1 MRARKFWISGK
12 PSPPSLQFLRHR
24 RCCMHYLHEMFSD
37 KWILNL
43 CYLYRATDEV
53 HNSFDLVSFS
63 TLPTNHPFFF
73 SSTQNP
79 SLFLFTTLN
88 LRIYCR
94 GKTVIVHIKSRT
106 VVSIH
111 TSFPHMVHI
120 AVLNIHDPMKY
131 TWP

>member
-12 PSPPSLQFLRHR
+12 PSPPSLKFLRHR

-73 SSTQNP
+73 LLHRILSFFFVCNAQPEDLLQGQNSNCAYKVKDCCQYP
-79 SLFLFTTLN
+79 YIIPTYGT
-88 LRIYCR
+88 
-94 GKTVIVHIKSRT
+94 HSR
-106 VVSIH
+106 V
-111 TSFPHMVHI
+111 
-120 AVLNIHDPMKY
+120 KY
-131 TWP
+131 T